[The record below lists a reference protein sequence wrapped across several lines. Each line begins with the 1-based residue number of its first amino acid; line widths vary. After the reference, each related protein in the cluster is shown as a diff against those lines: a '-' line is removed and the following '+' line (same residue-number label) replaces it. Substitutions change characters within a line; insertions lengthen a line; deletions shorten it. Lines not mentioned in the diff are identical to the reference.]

1 VSDGGR
7 AFQELEEFHEEQA
20 LWWAV
25 PIGTVLA
32 LVTVRAALAQ
42 KANVKGFKG

>member
-1 VSDGGR
+1 
-7 AFQELEEFHEEQA
+7 

-32 LVTVRAALAQ
+32 LVTVSAALAQ
-42 KANVKGFKG
+42 KSKCKGFKG